1 MSAGASLGASLMVTL
16 ANPAAWALGLVAFLL
31 RGGLLVVVAP
41 IIVIPS
47 VLGVA
52 NVVAPALT
60 SFVFSGTSTELVVLA
75 LLWVGGL
82 LVWLIAGG
90 LLAALMELA
99 LIRTVAADD
108 DVAFEL
114 PDAGGSVTSQVA
126 RILTVRMIAH
136 LPLVLALSFGLTSI
150 VAVAYRELTLP
161 ADVVTP
167 VVIRIIRGAP
177 LAMTLILVAW
187 IVGEVVGGLAVRGLV
202 MRQRSMVRSL
212 GWAVWTLVRR
222 PLTAVILTIAPLVGL
237 LLVVIPSTMAAGA
250 TWTAVRAA
258 LASGAGPLVSTT
270 LVFVFVGLW
279 IGGLALLGAV
289 AAWRSAVWTVD
300 TARTFGGPMPSERG
314 TDNGPVA
321 LAP

>member
-1 MSAGASLGASLMVTL
+1 MSAGATLVASMMVTL
-16 ANPAAWALGLVAFLL
+16 ANPATWALGLVAFLL
-31 RGGLLVVVAP
+31 RGGILVVVAP
-41 IIVIPS
+41 IVVIPS

-75 LLWVGGL
+75 VLWVSAL
-82 LVWLIAGG
+82 LVWLVAGG
-90 LLAALMELA
+90 LLAAAMELA
-99 LIRTVAADD
+99 VIRTVAADD
-108 DVAFEL
+108 DVAFRL
-114 PDAGGSVTSQVA
+114 PDVRGSTAGLVA
-126 RILTVRMIAH
+126 RILAVRLIAH
-136 LPLVLALSFGLTSI
+136 LPLVLALSFGLMSI

-177 LAMTLILVAW
+177 LALALILVAW
-187 IVGEVVGGLAVRGLV
+187 VLGEAVGGLGVRGLV
-202 MRQRSMVRSL
+202 MGERSVARSL
-212 GWAVWTLVRR
+212 GWAVGTVVHR
-222 PLTAVILTIAPLVGL
+222 PLASLSQAIAPLVGL
-237 LLVVIPSTMAAGA
+237 LLVVVPSAMAAGA
-250 TWTAVRAA
+250 TWSAVRAA
-258 LASGAGPLVSTT
+258 LTTGAGPLISTT

-300 TARTFGGPMPSERG
+300 TARTFGGAMPSERG
-314 TDNGPVA
+314 TDSGSVA